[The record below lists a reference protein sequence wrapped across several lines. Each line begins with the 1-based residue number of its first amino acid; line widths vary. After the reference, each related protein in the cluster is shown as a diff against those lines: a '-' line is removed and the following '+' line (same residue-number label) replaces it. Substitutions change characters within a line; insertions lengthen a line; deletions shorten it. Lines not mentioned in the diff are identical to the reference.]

1 MLFFVGVSFA
11 TPLNP
16 QLPGQL
22 GGCTIGRK
30 WGDIG
35 QQIAHPNLHKVK
47 LFISHIISLAGN
59 SHLPFQ
65 IEILKVLLVLPDDD
79 DGNRD

>member
-1 MLFFVGVSFA
+1 MLYFVGSFFA
-11 TPLNP
+11 TALKA

-35 QQIAHPNLHKVK
+35 QQIAHHNLHKVK
-47 LFISHIISLAGN
+47 LFISHIISLAEN
-59 SHLPFQ
+59 SHNLLFQ
-65 IEILKVLLVLPDDD
+65 IEFLKVLLVF
-79 DGNRD
+79 